1 MKISD
6 KITIT
11 AALTLFFV
19 IFITAFSFAQLFLIN
34 NRNTQLNNLS
44 EQNKKFTEYT
54 KSNFPDENEAIKY
67 LQESDYLQKIESISG
82 FNVLIADQN
91 IDILINPLNGAA
103 SGSEDLKGPALS
115 RDEVKSFFTDNE
127 LAAISSD
134 NNFNKLIYSKISGS
148 QYFIS
153 IREFQTG
160 RQSLI
165 SIFLKKQDEIV
176 LPPFS
181 YAIDMLLIFLIAGL
195 ISIITGLLL
204 GRNISGPIMRLS
216 KSVSRISNGDYTE
229 NIKARGSDEISI
241 LASNINNMKNKI
253 QRSQDSLKEFTY
265 MLSHEIKNIIT
276 SVNGYA
282 VGISEGVYST
292 EDEINEALNIIK
304 SKTKDLEN
312 ITESLLMLSRVENRL
327 IELEKKEIKIE
338 IIIDDL
344 IKLYEP
350 ELTRNG
356 LTIKKTYSIKAGTV
370 LMSDKYLVQTVIS
383 NLVNNAMK
391 YSSPD
396 SDIII
401 EVFSDRNNV
410 AFSVS
415 NSGFGITGDERD
427 KIFNMFYRSKKYEF
441 KNIKGF
447 GLGLAI
453 SKRIANILGAGLDF
467 ESVGNIN
474 TFIFRIP
481 VS

>member
-19 IFITAFSFAQLFLIN
+19 IFITAFSFTQLFIIN
-34 NRNTQLNNLS
+34 NRNNQLNNL
-44 EQNKKFTEYT
+44 EVQNKKFIEYT
-54 KSNFPDENEAIKY
+54 QNNFTDQNKAIQY
-67 LQESDYLQKIESISG
+67 LQESDYMPKMESISG
-82 FNVLIADQN
+82 TNVLIADRDLN
-91 IDILINPLNGAA
+91 IFINPLNI
-103 SGSEDLKGPALS
+103 SNEDLKKLVSSSAQI
-115 RDEVKSFFTDNE
+115 KSIFIGNE
-127 LAAISSD
+127 PTAASPN
-134 NNFNKLIYSKISGS
+134 NNFNKLIYSQINGS
-148 QYFIS
+148 QYFVSIQAFQIS
-153 IREFQTG
+153 SEN
-160 RQSLI
+160 LV

-181 YAIDMLLIFLIAGL
+181 YAVDMLLIFLIAGL

-229 NIKARGSDEISI
+229 NIMVRGSDEISI

-338 IIIDDL
+338 NIVDDL

-356 LTIKKTYSIKAGTV
+356 LTIKKTYNIKTGIK

-396 SDIII
+396 SEITV
-401 EVFSDRNNV
+401 EVFSDKRNV

-415 NSGFGITGDERD
+415 NSGFRITGDDKD

-467 ESVGNIN
+467 ESAGHLN

-481 VS
+481 IA

>member
-19 IFITAFSFAQLFLIN
+19 IFITAFSFTQLFLIN
-34 NRNTQLNNLS
+34 NRNTQLSNLAGQNN
-44 EQNKKFTEYT
+44 KFIEYT
-54 KSNFPDENEAIKY
+54 KNNFDDQNKVIKY
-67 LQESDYLQKIESISG
+67 LQESDYMLKMESISG
-82 FNVLIADQN
+82 VNMLIANQDLN
-91 IDILINPLNGAA
+91 ILINSLNTGN
-103 SGSEDLKGPALS
+103 EDPNKLALS
-115 RDEVKSFFTDNE
+115 SDQIKSFFTENE
-127 LAAISSD
+127 ILTISS
-134 NNFNKLIYSKISGS
+134 NNDFDKLIYSQISDS

-153 IREFQTG
+153 IREFQINS
-160 RQSLI
+160 QSLV

-216 KSVSRISNGDYTE
+216 KSVGRISNGDYTE
-229 NIKARGSDEISI
+229 NITVRGSDEISI
-241 LASNINNMKNKI
+241 LANNINNMKNKI

-338 IIIDDL
+338 YIIDDL

-350 ELTRNG
+350 ELARNR
-356 LTIKKTYSIKAGTV
+356 LTIKKTYSIKAGTK

-396 SDIII
+396 SEIIV
-401 EVFSDRNNV
+401 EVTSSQKNV

-415 NSGFGITGDERD
+415 NSGFGITGDEKD

-467 ESVGNIN
+467 ESAGNIN

-481 VS
+481 IA

>member
-11 AALTLFFV
+11 VALTLFFV
-19 IFITAFSFAQLFLIN
+19 IFITAFSFTQLFLVN
-34 NRNTQLNNLS
+34 NRNTQLNNLAG
-44 EQNKKFTEYT
+44 QNKKFIEYT
-54 KSNFPDENEAIKY
+54 KNNFDDQNKVVKY
-67 LQESDYLQKIESISG
+67 LQESDYMLKVESISG
-82 FNVLIADQN
+82 VNVLIADRDLN
-91 IDILINPLNGAA
+91 ILINPLNI
-103 SGSEDLKGPALS
+103 GSEDLKRLVLS
-115 RDEVKSFFTDNE
+115 NVQTKSFLANNE
-127 LAAISSD
+127 LPAISSN
-134 NNFNKLIYSKISGS
+134 NNFDKLIYSQISGS

-153 IREFQTG
+153 IQEFQIG
-160 RQSLI
+160 SQNLVSV
-165 SIFLKKQDEIV
+165 FLKKQDEIV

-181 YAIDMLLIFLIAGL
+181 YAVDMLLIFLIAGL

-229 NIKARGSDEISI
+229 NITVRGSDEISV

-338 IIIDDL
+338 NIVDDL

-356 LTIKKTYSIKAGTV
+356 LTIKKTYNIKTGTK

-396 SDIII
+396 SEIIV
-401 EVFSDRNNV
+401 EVSSDRKNV

-415 NSGFGITGDERD
+415 NSGFGITGDEKD

-467 ESVGNIN
+467 ESAGNIN

-481 VS
+481 IA

>member
-19 IFITAFSFAQLFLIN
+19 IFITAFSFTQLFLIN
-34 NRNTQLNNLS
+34 NRNTQLSNLAGQNN
-44 EQNKKFTEYT
+44 KFIEYT
-54 KSNFPDENEAIKY
+54 KNNFDDQNKVIKY
-67 LQESDYLQKIESISG
+67 LQESDYMLKMESISG
-82 FNVLIADQN
+82 VNMLIANQDLN
-91 IDILINPLNGAA
+91 ILINSLNTGN
-103 SGSEDLKGPALS
+103 EDPKKLALS
-115 RDEVKSFFTDNE
+115 SDQIKSFFTENE
-127 LAAISSD
+127 ILTISS
-134 NNFNKLIYSKISGS
+134 NNDFDKLIYSQISDS

-153 IREFQTG
+153 IREFQINS
-160 RQSLI
+160 QSLV

-216 KSVSRISNGDYTE
+216 KSVGRISNGDYTE
-229 NIKARGSDEISI
+229 NITVRGSDEISI
-241 LASNINNMKNKI
+241 LANNINNMKNKI

-338 IIIDDL
+338 YIIDDL

-350 ELTRNG
+350 ELARNR
-356 LTIKKTYSIKAGTV
+356 LTIKKTYSIKAGTK

-396 SDIII
+396 SEIIV
-401 EVFSDRNNV
+401 EVTSSQKNV

-415 NSGFGITGDERD
+415 NSGFGITGDEKD

-467 ESVGNIN
+467 ESAGNIN

-481 VS
+481 IA

>member
-1 MKISD
+1 MRISD

-19 IFITAFSFAQLFLIN
+19 IFITAFSFTQLFLIN
-34 NRNTQLNNLS
+34 NRNTQLDNLG
-44 EQNKKFTEYT
+44 EQNKKFIEYI
-54 KSNFPDENEAIKY
+54 KSNSSDQDKAVKY
-67 LQESDYLQKIESISG
+67 LQESDYMQKMESISG
-82 FNVLIADQN
+82 VSLLIADQDLN
-91 IDILINPLNGAA
+91 IFVNPLNIN
-103 SGSEDLKGPALS
+103 SEDLKKIVLS
-115 RDEVKSFFTDNE
+115 DNQVKNFFTDYR
-127 LAAISSD
+127 LPAISSE
-134 NNFNKLIYSKISGS
+134 NNFDKLVYSQISGN

-153 IREFQTG
+153 IREFQISS
-160 RQSLI
+160 QKLV

-181 YAIDMLLIFLIAGL
+181 YTVDMLLIFLIASL

-204 GRNISGPIMRLS
+204 GRNISGPLMRLS

-229 NIKARGSDEISI
+229 NIKVRGSDEISI

-292 EDEINEALNIIK
+292 EDEINEALSIIK

-327 IELEKKEIKIE
+327 IELDKKEIKIE
-338 IIIDDL
+338 NIIDDL

-350 ELTRNG
+350 ELTRNK
-356 LTIKKTYSIKAGTV
+356 LTIKKTYNIKAGTR

-396 SDIII
+396 SEIIV
-401 EVFSDRNNV
+401 EVFSDQKNV
-410 AFSVS
+410 EFSVS

-427 KIFNMFYRSKKYEF
+427 KIFNMFYRSKKYQF

-467 ESVGNIN
+467 ESAGSIN

-481 VS
+481 IA

>member
-54 KSNFPDENEAIKY
+54 KNNFPDENEAIEY
-67 LQESDYLQKIESISG
+67 LRESDYLQKIESISG
-82 FNVLIADQN
+82 FDVMITDQK
-91 IDILINPLNGAA
+91 IDILINPSNDGN
-103 SGSEDLKGPALS
+103 EDLKGPALS
-115 RDEVKSFFTDNE
+115 GNEIRNFFTDRE

-134 NNFNKLIYSKISGS
+134 NDFNKLIYSKISGS
-148 QYFIS
+148 QYFMS
-153 IREFQTG
+153 IRKFQTG
-160 RQSLI
+160 SQSLI

-181 YAIDMLLIFLIAGL
+181 YAVDMLLIFLIAGL

-292 EDEINEALNIIK
+292 DDEINEALNIIK

-356 LTIKKTYSIKAGTV
+356 LTIKKTYSIKAGTR

-396 SDIII
+396 SDIAV

-415 NSGFGITGDERD
+415 NSGYGITGDEKD

-481 VS
+481 VA

>member
-6 KITIT
+6 RITIT

-19 IFITAFSFAQLFLIN
+19 IFITAFSFTQLFLIN
-34 NRNTQLNNLS
+34 NRNNQLNDLA
-44 EQNKKFTEYT
+44 EQNKKFIEYA
-54 KSNFPDENEAIKY
+54 KSNFSDENKAIKY
-67 LQESDYLQKIESISG
+67 LQESDYLQKMESISG
-82 FNVLIADQN
+82 VNVLIADE
-91 IDILINPLNGAA
+91 DINVLINPLNTV
-103 SGSEDLKGPALS
+103 SEGSKNPVLS
-115 RDEVKSFFTDNE
+115 SNQIKSFFTDNE
-127 LAAISSD
+127 LAAISSN
-134 NNFNKLIYSKISGS
+134 NNFDKLIYSQISGG

-153 IREFQTG
+153 IWEFQISS
-160 RQSLI
+160 QSLI

-204 GRNISGPIMRLS
+204 GRSISGPIMRLS
-216 KSVSRISNGDYTE
+216 KSVGRISNGDYTE
-229 NIKARGSDEISI
+229 NITVRGSDEISI

-312 ITESLLMLSRVENRL
+312 ITESLLMLSRIENRL

-338 IIIDDL
+338 DIVDDL

-350 ELTRNG
+350 ELTRNK
-356 LTIKKTYSIKAGTV
+356 LTIKKTYGIKAGIK

-391 YSSPD
+391 YSSPG
-396 SDIII
+396 SEIIV
-401 EVFSDRNNV
+401 EVFSDRQNV

-415 NSGFGITGDERD
+415 NSGFGITGDEKD

-467 ESVGNIN
+467 KSAGNIN

-481 VS
+481 IA

>member
-19 IFITAFSFAQLFLIN
+19 IFITAFSFTQLFLIN
-34 NRNTQLNNLS
+34 NRNTQLSNLA
-44 EQNKKFTEYT
+44 EQNKKFIEYT
-54 KSNFPDENEAIKY
+54 KSNFDDQNKVIEY
-67 LQESDYLQKIESISG
+67 LQESDYMQKMESISG
-82 FNVLIADQN
+82 VNVLIADQDIN
-91 IDILINPLNGAA
+91 ILINPLNI
-103 SGSEDLKGPALS
+103 SSDDSERPIFS
-115 RDEVKSFFTDNE
+115 SNQIKSFFTDDE
-127 LAAISSD
+127 LSAISSN
-134 NNFNKLIYSKISGS
+134 NNFNKLIYSQISGI

-153 IREFQTG
+153 IQEFQISS
-160 RQSLI
+160 QSLI

-181 YAIDMLLIFLIAGL
+181 YAVDMLLIFLIAGL

-204 GRNISGPIMRLS
+204 GRSISGPIMRLS
-216 KSVSRISNGDYTE
+216 KSVGRISNGDYTE
-229 NIKARGSDEISI
+229 NITVRGSDEISI

-338 IIIDDL
+338 NIVDDL

-356 LTIKKTYSIKAGTV
+356 LTIKKTYNIKTGTK

-396 SDIII
+396 SDIIV

-415 NSGFGITGDERD
+415 NSGFGITGDEKD

-467 ESVGNIN
+467 ESAGM
-474 TFIFRIP
+474 
-481 VS
+481 

>member
-1 MKISD
+1 
-6 KITIT
+6 
-11 AALTLFFV
+11 
-19 IFITAFSFAQLFLIN
+19 
-34 NRNTQLNNLS
+34 
-44 EQNKKFTEYT
+44 
-54 KSNFPDENEAIKY
+54 
-67 LQESDYLQKIESISG
+67 
-82 FNVLIADQN
+82 
-91 IDILINPLNGAA
+91 
-103 SGSEDLKGPALS
+103 
-115 RDEVKSFFTDNE
+115 
-127 LAAISSD
+127 
-134 NNFNKLIYSKISGS
+134 
-148 QYFIS
+148 
-153 IREFQTG
+153 
-160 RQSLI
+160 
-165 SIFLKKQDEIV
+165 
-176 LPPFS
+176 
-181 YAIDMLLIFLIAGL
+181 
-195 ISIITGLLL
+195 
-204 GRNISGPIMRLS
+204 
-216 KSVSRISNGDYTE
+216 
-229 NIKARGSDEISI
+229 
-241 LASNINNMKNKI
+241 
-253 QRSQDSLKEFTY
+253 

-292 EDEINEALNIIK
+292 EVEINEALNIIK

-327 IELEKKEIKIE
+327 IELEKKEVNIE
-338 IIIDDL
+338 IIVDDL

-356 LTIKKTYSIKAGTV
+356 LTIKKTYHIKTGIK

-415 NSGFGITGDERD
+415 NSGFGITGDEKD

-467 ESVGNIN
+467 ESAGNIN

-481 VS
+481 TS

>member
-1 MKISD
+1 M
-6 KITIT
+6 
-11 AALTLFFV
+11 
-19 IFITAFSFAQLFLIN
+19 
-34 NRNTQLNNLS
+34 
-44 EQNKKFTEYT
+44 
-54 KSNFPDENEAIKY
+54 
-67 LQESDYLQKIESISG
+67 ESISG
-82 FNVLIADQN
+82 VNVLIADKDLN
-91 IDILINPLNGAA
+91 ALINSSNI
-103 SGSEDLKGPALS
+103 SSEDLKSLILS
-115 RDEVKSFFTDNE
+115 SKQIKSFFTDNE
-127 LAAISSD
+127 LPAISS
-134 NNFNKLIYSKISGS
+134 NNSFDKLIYSKINDS

-153 IREFQTG
+153 IQEFQISN
-160 RQSLI
+160 QNLI

-181 YAIDMLLIFLIAGL
+181 YAVDMLLICLIAGL

-216 KSVSRISNGDYTE
+216 KSVGRISNGDYTE
-229 NIKARGSDEISI
+229 NITVRGSDEISI

-327 IELEKKEIKIE
+327 IELEKKEINIE
-338 IIIDDL
+338 IIVDDL

-356 LTIKKTYSIKAGTV
+356 LTIKKTYGIKAGTK

-396 SDIII
+396 SEIII
-401 EVFSDRNNV
+401 EVFSDRKNV

-415 NSGFGITGDERD
+415 NSGFGITGDDKD

-467 ESVGNIN
+467 ESARNMN

-481 VS
+481 IA

>member
-6 KITIT
+6 RITIT

-19 IFITAFSFAQLFLIN
+19 IFITAFSFTQLFLIN
-34 NRNTQLNNLS
+34 NRNNQLNDLA
-44 EQNKKFTEYT
+44 EQNKKFIEYA
-54 KSNFPDENEAIKY
+54 KSNFSDENKAIKY
-67 LQESDYLQKIESISG
+67 LQESDYLQKMESISG
-82 FNVLIADQN
+82 VNVLIADKAIN
-91 IDILINPLNGAA
+91 VLINPLNTG
-103 SGSEDLKGPALS
+103 SKGSENPVLS
-115 RDEVKSFFTDNE
+115 SNQIKSFFTDNDF
-127 LAAISSD
+127 AVISSN
-134 NNFNKLIYSKISGS
+134 NNFDKLIYSQISGGP
-148 QYFIS
+148 YFVS
-153 IREFQTG
+153 IREFQISS
-160 RQSLI
+160 QNLI

-204 GRNISGPIMRLS
+204 GRSISGPIMRLS
-216 KSVSRISNGDYTE
+216 KSVGRISNGDYTE
-229 NIKARGSDEISI
+229 NITVRGSDEISI

-338 IIIDDL
+338 IIVDDL

-356 LTIKKTYSIKAGTV
+356 LTIKKTYDIKTGIK

-396 SDIII
+396 SEITV
-401 EVFSDRNNV
+401 EVFSDKRNV

-415 NSGFGITGDERD
+415 NSGFRITGDDKD

-453 SKRIANILGAGLDF
+453 SKRIANILGATLDF
-467 ESVGNIN
+467 ESAGHIN

-481 VS
+481 IA

>member
-19 IFITAFSFAQLFLIN
+19 IFITAFSFTQLFLIN
-34 NRNTQLNNLS
+34 NRNIQLNNLAI
-44 EQNKKFTEYT
+44 QNKKFIEYA
-54 KSNFPDENEAIKY
+54 KSNFDDQNKVIKY
-67 LQESDYLQKIESISG
+67 LQESDYMLQMDSISG
-82 FNVLIADQN
+82 VKVLIADQDLN
-91 IDILINPLNGAA
+91 ILINPL
-103 SGSEDLKGPALS
+103 STGSEDSKKLILS
-115 RDEVKSFFTDNE
+115 STQIKSFFNDNE
-127 LAAISSD
+127 LPAFSSN
-134 NNFNKLIYSKISGS
+134 NNFDKLVYSQISGS

-153 IREFQTG
+153 IRKFQVSG
-160 RQSLI
+160 QNLV

-181 YAIDMLLIFLIAGL
+181 YAVDMLLIFLIAGL

-216 KSVSRISNGDYTE
+216 KSVGRISNGDYTE
-229 NIKARGSDEISI
+229 NIKVRGSDEISI

-338 IIIDDL
+338 NIVDDL

-350 ELTRNG
+350 ELTRNR
-356 LTIKKTYSIKAGTV
+356 LTIKKTYNIKTGTR

-396 SDIII
+396 SEITV
-401 EVFSDRNNV
+401 EVFSDRKNV

-415 NSGFGITGDERD
+415 NSGFGITGDDKD

-453 SKRIANILGAGLDF
+453 SKRIANITGRRA
-467 ESVGNIN
+467 
-474 TFIFRIP
+474 
-481 VS
+481 

>member
-19 IFITAFSFAQLFLIN
+19 IFITAFSFTQLFLIN
-34 NRNTQLNNLS
+34 NRNTQLSNLAG
-44 EQNKKFTEYT
+44 QNKKFIEYT
-54 KSNFPDENEAIKY
+54 KSNFDDQNEVIKY
-67 LQESDYLQKIESISG
+67 LQESDYIQKMESISG
-82 FNVLIADQN
+82 VKVLIADQS
-91 IDILINPLNGAA
+91 IDILINPLNTG
-103 SGSEDLKGPALS
+103 GEDSKSPILS
-115 RDEVKSFFTDNE
+115 SNQIKSFFTDNE
-127 LAAISSD
+127 LAAISS
-134 NNFNKLIYSKISGS
+134 NINFDKLIYSQISGS

-153 IREFQTG
+153 IREFQISS
-160 RQSLI
+160 QSLI

-181 YAIDMLLIFLIAGL
+181 YAVDMLLIFLIAGL

-216 KSVSRISNGDYTE
+216 KSVGRISNGDYTE
-229 NIKARGSDEISI
+229 NITARGSDEISI

-338 IIIDDL
+338 DIVDDL

-350 ELTRNG
+350 ELTRNR
-356 LTIKKTYSIKAGTV
+356 LTIKKTYGIKAGTK
-370 LMSDKYLVQTVIS
+370 LMSNKYLVQTVIS

-396 SDIII
+396 SEIIV
-401 EVFSDRNNV
+401 EVFSDRQNV

-415 NSGFGITGDERD
+415 NSGFGITGGEKD

-467 ESVGNIN
+467 ESAGNIN

-481 VS
+481 IA

>member
-6 KITIT
+6 KITVT
-11 AALTLFFV
+11 VALTLFFV
-19 IFITAFSFAQLFLIN
+19 IFITAFSFTQLFLVN
-34 NRNTQLNNLS
+34 NRNTQLNNLAG
-44 EQNKKFTEYT
+44 QNKKFIDYT
-54 KSNFPDENEAIKY
+54 KSNFADQNKAIKY
-67 LQESDYLQKIESISG
+67 LQESDYMQKIESISG
-82 FNVLIADQN
+82 VNVLVTDQ
-91 IDILINPLNGAA
+91 DLTVLINPLSLGNDGLK
-103 SGSEDLKGPALS
+103 DLSLS
-115 RDEVKSFFTDNE
+115 SKQIKSFFTADE
-127 LAAISSD
+127 LLTIPSNS
-134 NNFNKLIYSKISGS
+134 NFGKLIYSQISGS

-153 IREFQTG
+153 VQDFQIG
-160 RQSLI
+160 GQNLI

-176 LPPFS
+176 LPPYS
-181 YAIDMLLIFLIAGL
+181 YTVDMLLIFLIAGL

-216 KSVSRISNGDYTE
+216 KSVGRISNGDYTE
-229 NIKARGSDEISI
+229 NINVRGSDEISI
-241 LASNINNMKNKI
+241 LARNIDSMKNKI

-265 MLSHEIKNIIT
+265 MLSHEIKNMIT

-327 IELEKKEIKIE
+327 IELEKEEIKIE
-338 IIIDDL
+338 NIIDDL

-350 ELTRNG
+350 ELTRNR
-356 LTIKKTYSIKAGTV
+356 LTIKKTYNIKAGLK

-391 YSSPD
+391 YSSRD
-396 SDIII
+396 SEIIV
-401 EVFSDRNNV
+401 EVSSDHKNV
-410 AFSVS
+410 TFSVS
-415 NSGFGITGDERD
+415 NSGFGITGDEKD

-467 ESVGNIN
+467 KSAENIN

-481 VS
+481 IS